1 MNTFGRKAIFILEI
15 WTWNNLAESWI
26 VRLEH
31 SNKEGWKY
39 RLGRH
44 CAINDRLYARI
55 VSNNCPGRL
64 DRMGREAGIGW
75 KCG

>member
-39 RLGRH
+39 GLGRH

-55 VSNNCPGRL
+55 VIIARG
-64 DRMGREAGIGW
+64 DWTEWEGKQA
-75 KCG
+75 